1 MSDILVTGSTAHVAG
16 VNFGAAAATRLEFTI
31 TPGPPGGSWLSIPG
45 WTWWAIGGLV
55 ILAAAAFGW
64 RRSGLRIR
72 VERRNAA

>member
-1 MSDILVTGSTAHVAG
+1 MVTGSTAPAAG
-16 VNFGAAAATRLEFTI
+16 VNFGAAAATKLEFTI

-45 WTWWAIGGLV
+45 WTWWVIGGLV